1 MKLADCASCNLMFQI
16 LERNAEAELDRL
28 SRNSKQ
34 MTEQLQTNH
43 AMDLKAL
50 ERRLKIDQV
59 LLLFF
64 CRCVVTFVQ
73 CSRYCFASAFYMKF
87 AVILLL
93 LVLWPPC
100 IAYADIIF
108 LSCFFLLLYRHPME

>member
-1 MKLADCASCNLMFQI
+1 MKLAGCASCNLVFQI

-34 MTEQLQTNH
+34 MTEQLQANH

-50 ERRLKIDQV
+50 EKRLKIDQV

-87 AVILLL
+87 AVFLLL
-93 LVLWPPC
+93 LVFMATLHSIC
-100 IAYADIIF
+100 GHYIF
-108 LSCFFLLLYRHPME
+108 VLFLLLCGQPME